1 MARKMAEL
9 RLTKA
14 IKSHARMTT
23 TTATTTSE
31 TTIINTKCN
40 YNKNV
45 STKSG
50 RKKKSQLKM
59 FIAFCDGIFE
69 SNQKS
74 NSPSDTLQA
83 A

>member
-23 TTATTTSE
+23 TTTTSE

-50 RKKKSQLKM
+50 RKKKV
-59 FIAFCDGIFE
+59 
-69 SNQKS
+69 N
-74 NSPSDTLQA
+74 
-83 A
+83 

>member
-1 MARKMAEL
+1 MAEL
-9 RLTKA
+9 RITKA

-23 TTATTTSE
+23 TTATSE